1 MTKTNVKFNEN
12 ERYQDYDAKLYFEAC
27 FVNARFSTK
36 TAKVGE
42 ETCVLVHVRAT
53 APDGRIVEADLWPRN
68 EATAEDLAKVGE
80 PLEDF
85 EFRVGFY
92 TDEETG
98 EITSGAPKH
107 LICHGDKR
115 EFRG

>member
-1 MTKTNVKFNEN
+1 MTNVQFNEN
-12 ERYQDYDAKLYFEAC
+12 DRYQDYDAQLYFKAC
-27 FVNARFSTK
+27 GFVNTSFSTK
-36 TAKVGE
+36 TAKVNE

-53 APDGRIVEADLWPRN
+53 APDGRIVETDLWPRN
-68 EATAEDLAKVGE
+68 EATAEDLTKVGE

-98 EITSGAPKH
+98 EVTSGAPKH
-107 LICHGDKR
+107 LLCHGDKR